1 MGLSIK
7 KNITIPEEDF
17 KIIEKFSKKSGKSFS
32 EFLRFAAKEYIKIQ
46 ENLDL
51 KEFLLEHCEYAS
63 KEEEE
68 EILKTIKEL
77 DSKDKGKSVRLD
89 ELLWG
94 TLSEKSWKM
103 AERKQ
108 GVWFEIL

>member
-17 KIIEKFSKKSGKSFS
+17 KVIDQFSKKSGKSFS
-32 EFLRFAAKEYIKIQ
+32 EFLRIAAKEYIKIQ

-51 KEFLLEHCEYAS
+51 KEFLLANCEYAS

-68 EILKTIKEL
+68 NILKIIKDF
-77 DSKDKGKSVRLD
+77 DSEDRGRKVKLD
-89 ELLWG
+89 ELLWNF
-94 TLSEKSWKM
+94 LSKKGWKM
-103 AERKQ
+103 AQR
-108 GVWFEIL
+108 